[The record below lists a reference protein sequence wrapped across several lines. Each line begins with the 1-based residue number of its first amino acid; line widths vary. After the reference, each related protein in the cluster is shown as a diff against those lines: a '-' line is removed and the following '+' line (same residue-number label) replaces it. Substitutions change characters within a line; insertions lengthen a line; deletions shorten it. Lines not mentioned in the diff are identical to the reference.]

1 MNVAEL
7 VIKLL
12 LDGAGVKSEAAR
24 VDDALA
30 DVEKQAKDAGKS
42 LDQSA
47 DAGAAALK
55 DVQQQ
60 ADKAGKALTDM
71 GRDGERSID
80 ALDRMAERF
89 GSGLLSVAKRVG
101 GALAALWSIDAIQ
114 ATAAAY
120 YEQATAIDQTAQSL
134 GVSIERLQAW
144 QGAAATVGGEAEEIA
159 DRFRD
164 LSDYIIDAT
173 KFDSGPL
180 KDIAAEL
187 GIELKNASGEARSTE
202 DVMLDLADAF
212 QRVGTQASTAYGM
225 QMSFDP
231 ATIALL
237 QKGRGELEMLLKVQ
251 QENAAFS
258 KEDAELARKQKI
270 AVMALSMAWQGFVNG
285 LMRLASPII
294 TAITEG
300 LGKVTEFLSRNSRTV
315 GITLTAIATV
325 ITATLVPALAGMA
338 TAAWATIAPFAP
350 FIAAA
355 VALGLALDDLW
366 TFVEGGSSAFEVFL
380 RWLGATDEQ
389 VEHTRELFRALAG
402 VLGGFGDLLASA
414 FTFDGAGILEALQTI
429 YDQAS
434 EAWASLLRVF
444 GAGEDTIEAVGTAV
458 SSVGGVLE
466 GVYKLF
472 ESLFSLDGNVILGAL
487 TSLQDALSSMM
498 GAFGNLLGVIKE
510 KLVGLLPD
518 WMKDWLGVDG
528 APDMPAVQELPGV
541 AAAASAPAGGGARVT
556 NSNVQTSTSIG
567 TINVQTQAS
576 DAQGIAR
583 DIGTELRNQT
593 AQADGAYGA

>member
-12 LDGAGVKSEAAR
+12 LDGAGVKAEAAR

-47 DAGAAALK
+47 GVGAAALK
-55 DVQQQ
+55 DVQRQ
-60 ADKAGKALTDM
+60 ADEAGKSLTDM
-71 GRDGERSID
+71 GRDGERSLD
-80 ALDRMAERF
+80 ALDRMADRL

-101 GALAALWSIDAIQ
+101 GALAALWSVDAIQ
-114 ATAAAY
+114 AAAAAY

-134 GVSIERLQAW
+134 GLSIERLQAW
-144 QGAAATVGGEAEEIA
+144 LGAAATVGGEAEEIA

-164 LSDYIIDAT
+164 MSDYIIDAT

-187 GIELKNASGEARSTE
+187 GIALKNASGEARSTE

-212 QRVGTQASTAYGM
+212 QRVGAQASTAYGM

-237 QKGRGELEMLLKVQ
+237 QKGRGELEMLLNVQ

-300 LGKVTEFLSRNSRTV
+300 LGKVTAFLSRNSRAV
-315 GITLTAIATV
+315 GLTLTAIATV
-325 ITATLVPALAGMA
+325 ITASLIPALAGMA
-338 TAAWATIAPFAP
+338 TAAWAAIAPFAP

-366 TFVEGGSSAFEVFL
+366 AFVEGGGSAFESFL
-380 RWLGATDEQ
+380 RWMGQTDDQ
-389 VEHTRELFRALAG
+389 VEHTRSLFRALAG
-402 VLGGFGDLLASA
+402 VLGGFGELLASA
-414 FTFDGAGILEALQTI
+414 FTFDADGILSALQTI
-429 YDQAS
+429 YDQAA

-444 GAGEDTIEAVGTAV
+444 GAGEETIAALGAAVRGL
-458 SSVGGVLE
+458 GGYLE

-472 ESLFSLDGNVILGAL
+472 QSLFSLDGNVILGAL
-487 TSLQDALSSMM
+487 SSLQDALTDMM
-498 GAFGNLLGVIKE
+498 SAFGNLLGIIKD
-510 KLVGLLPD
+510 KLMGLLPD
-518 WMKDWLGVDG
+518 WMKDLIGVED
-528 APDMPAVQELPGV
+528 APAAPAVQELPAV
-541 AAAASAPAGGGARVT
+541 AAAASAPASGGTRVT
-556 NSNVQTSTSIG
+556 NSTVQASTSIG
-567 TINVQTQAS
+567 TINVQTQAT

-583 DIGTELRNQT
+583 DIGTELRNRT

>member
-12 LDGAGVKSEAAR
+12 LDGAGVKAEAAR

-42 LDQSA
+42 LD
-47 DAGAAALK
+47 
-55 DVQQQ
+55 
-60 ADKAGKALTDM
+60 DM
-71 GRDGERSID
+71 GRDGERSLD
-80 ALDRMAERF
+80 ALDRMADKM

-101 GALAALWSIDAIQ
+101 GALAALWSVDAIQ
-114 ATAAAY
+114 SAAAAY

-134 GVSIERLQAW
+134 GLSIERMQAW
-144 QGAAATVGGEAEEIA
+144 QGAAATVGGEAEDIA

-164 LSDYIIDAT
+164 MSDYIIDAT

-180 KDIAAEL
+180 KDISAEL
-187 GIELKNASGEARSTE
+187 GIALKTASGEARSTE

-300 LGKVTEFLSRNSRTV
+300 LGKVTAFLSRNSRTV
-315 GITLTAIATV
+315 GLTLTAIATV
-325 ITATLVPALAGMA
+325 ITASLVPALAGMA
-338 TAAWATIAPFAP
+338 TAAWAAIAPFAP

-366 TFVEGGSSAFEVFL
+366 AFVEGGGSAFEVFL
-380 RWLGATDEQ
+380 RWMGQTDEQ
-389 VEHTRELFRALAG
+389 VEHTREMFRALAG

-414 FTFDGAGILEALQTI
+414 FTFDGAGILDALQTI
-429 YDQAS
+429 YDQAA

-444 GAGEDTIEAVGTAV
+444 GAGEETIAAV
-458 SSVGGVLE
+458 SAAVRGLGGYLE
-466 GVYKLF
+466 AVYKLF
-472 ESLFSLDGNVILGAL
+472 QSLFSLDGSVILGAL
-487 TSLQDALSSMM
+487 TSLQDALTNMM
-498 GAFGNLLGVIKE
+498 SAFGNLLGIIKD
-510 KLVGLLPD
+510 KLMGLLPD
-518 WMKDWLGVDG
+518 WMKDLLGVED
-528 APDMPAVQELPGV
+528 APAAPAVQELQNV
-541 AAAASAPAGGGARVT
+541 AAAASAPAGGGARIT
-556 NSNVQTSTSIG
+556 NSNVQASTSIG
-567 TINVQTQAS
+567 TINVQTQAT

-583 DIGTELRNQT
+583 DIGMELRNQT